1 MNVYSSN
8 ELFDYLIVKKST
20 TKLEGPIPRQQKP
33 INRPLGR
40 LLGFYPRSSIKKEI
54 GGLYPL
60 SLSHTH
66 RTNASVIDLGKPYT
80 QKGTPHRYRTIPIW
94 NLCPIFVA
102 VVRLIWPFY
111 YATQKFVTTYK
122 SGISMSL
129 WLSSSLCHHK
139 YHAVGETW
147 FWVQLQIALYQEAWG
162 IRTYRVPSIIF
173 IWHLCLRTNRERS
186 DLFRTN
192 TLSYQMFFNAW
203 EKGNIKKGTSKKSEN
218 TKI

>member
-1 MNVYSSN
+1 MSVRKYPSSAETN
-8 ELFDYLIVKKST
+8 KQDFGYGCWDFIQDLQSKKV
-20 TKLEGPIPRQQKP
+20 R
-33 INRPLGR
+33 
-40 LLGFYPRSSIKKEI
+40 
-54 GGLYPL
+54 GLYPL

-66 RTNASVIDLGKPYT
+66 RTNASVIDLGKLYS
-80 QKGTPHRYRTIPIW
+80 QKGNPHRYRTIPRW

-147 FWVQLQIALYQEAWG
+147 FWVQLQIVLYQEAWD

-186 DLFRTN
+186 DLFRMD

-203 EKGNIKKGTSKKSEN
+203 EKENIKKGTSKKSEK
-218 TKI
+218 TKR

>member
-33 INRPLGR
+33 INRPLGTV
-40 LLGFYPRSSIKKEI
+40 PRSSIKKEI

-102 VVRLIWPFY
+102 VVRLI
-111 YATQKFVTTYK
+111 
-122 SGISMSL
+122 
-129 WLSSSLCHHK
+129 
-139 YHAVGETW
+139 
-147 FWVQLQIALYQEAWG
+147 
-162 IRTYRVPSIIF
+162 
-173 IWHLCLRTNRERS
+173 
-186 DLFRTN
+186 
-192 TLSYQMFFNAW
+192 
-203 EKGNIKKGTSKKSEN
+203 
-218 TKI
+218 